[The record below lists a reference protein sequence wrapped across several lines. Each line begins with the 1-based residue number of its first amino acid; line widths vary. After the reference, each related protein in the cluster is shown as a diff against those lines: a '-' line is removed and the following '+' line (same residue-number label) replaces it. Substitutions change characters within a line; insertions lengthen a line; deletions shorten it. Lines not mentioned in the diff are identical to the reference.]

1 MIFLTKKKFEEQVA
15 GRMEEIRF
23 KTRTDEELWKLRDE
37 VRELKYRLDAIEQT
51 IRQPVPVNPA
61 TGTNPYTYE
70 PAPYWTNP
78 QWKAPDITC
87 TTANPP
93 QS

>member
-1 MIFLTKKKFEEQVA
+1 MIFISKKKFEEKMYERISEVN
-15 GRMEEIRF
+15 F
-23 KTRTDEELWKLRDE
+23 HTRTEEELFKLKDE
-37 VRELKYRLDAIEQT
+37 MRELKYRLDALEQT

-78 QWKAPDITC
+78 SWKAPDITC
-87 TTANPP
+87 TTAEGEK
-93 QS
+93 